1 MTIRY
6 KHLELVNLLFC
17 YTPVF
22 LFLWGWCRWMVSI
35 PLTAL
40 ILYMFFRYYRTE
52 GKQVLYEES
61 FTIHRKVWYPVMI
74 GAAALAIAL
83 DYGGMFVNLNTFGDY
98 LRNGAAPQDLAR
110 YDWPVIYD
118 DAATPSML
126 TYYLGFYLFP
136 GLVGKIFGSP
146 ILAEISLGI
155 VGYIGMLLLFVNII
169 RLVNAQSVKAQFGAI
184 LAYLGFGG
192 MLVFLQLVT
201 FAFHP
206 DVQLGQP
213 HWFVFGSLQYRS
225 TLVSL
230 RWAFPQYY
238 VPITCLILLYTHRG
252 ERKYYAMWVLPA
264 LLCGTWAFTMLVM
277 YAIGDYI
284 MTSVRDRKVHL
295 DILSWQNIACA
306 AIGLLMLTYLLGC
319 WAVDATDNMQFQLI
333 TDMKYYLI
341 SYWPFC
347 LFMFGFYFMLIWKET
362 KKDDFFYLT
371 LVFLCLLP
379 FMRAGKYND
388 WVMGTSM
395 PALFMLSIYC
405 IRFMINK
412 PTETKAKRR
421 WVILIA
427 CLVLNVYYPLHELN
441 TKYHYTGMPTRS
453 MRIYSDQEG
462 KTFQLGGRTYS
473 IDLGWRT
480 YFTNYNYE
488 ESFFYK
494 HIARR

>member
-6 KHLELVNLLFC
+6 RHLELFNLLFC

-22 LFLWGWCRWMVSI
+22 LFLWGWCRWTVSV
-35 PLTAL
+35 PLTVL
-40 ILYMFFRYYRTE
+40 ILYMFYRYYRSQRDNE
-52 GKQVLYEES
+52 LYSES

-83 DYGGMFVNLNTFGDY
+83 DYGGMFVNTDAFGDY
-98 LRNGAAPQDLAR
+98 LRNGAVPQDLAR

-118 DAATPSML
+118 DAQTPSML

-136 GLVGKIFGSP
+136 GFVGKLFGSP

-155 VGYIGMLLLFVNII
+155 VGYLGMLLLFVNII
-169 RLVNAQSVKAQFGAI
+169 RLVNAQSVKAQISAVLI
-184 LAYLGFGG
+184 YLGFGG
-192 MLVFLQLVT
+192 MLLFLQLAT
-201 FAFHP
+201 FAFHS
-206 DVQLGQP
+206 DVVLGDP

-225 TLVSL
+225 TLISL

-238 VPITCLILLYTHRG
+238 VPITCLILLYMHRG
-252 ERKYYAMWVLPA
+252 ERKYYAMWILPA

-277 YAIGDYI
+277 YAVGDYI
-284 MTSVRDRKVHL
+284 FTSFCDRKVHF

-306 AIGLLMLTYLLGC
+306 GIGVLLLTYLLGC
-319 WAVDATDNMQFQLI
+319 WAVDATGNMQFQLI
-333 TDMKYYLI
+333 TDWKYYLV
-341 SYWPFC
+341 SYLPFC
-347 LFMFGFYFMLIWKET
+347 LFMFGCYFLLIWKDT

-371 LVFLCLLP
+371 LAFLCILP

-405 IRFMINK
+405 IRFLINK
-412 PTETKAKRR
+412 PAEKTAKRK

-427 CLVLNVYYPLHELN
+427 CLVFNVYYPLHELN
-441 TKYHYTGMPTRS
+441 TTYRYTHMPERT
-453 MRIYSDQEG
+453 MREFSCKDCEDIG
-462 KTFQLGGRTYS
+462 
-473 IDLGWRT
+473 LGWRT

-494 HIARR
+494 HIARQ